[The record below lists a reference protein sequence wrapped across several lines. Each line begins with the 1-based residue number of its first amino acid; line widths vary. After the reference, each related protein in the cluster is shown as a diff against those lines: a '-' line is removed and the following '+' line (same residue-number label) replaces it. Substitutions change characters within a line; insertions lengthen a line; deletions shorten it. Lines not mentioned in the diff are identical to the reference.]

1 MRPALTASGVRRPSR
16 KPSRIRPLV
25 EELETRTL
33 LSASPTADPLV
44 APLLYPAYPGYT
56 PTQIKQ
62 IYGFNSSDLTAGAG
76 QTIAIVDAYND
87 PTIVSDLSQFSTTY
101 GLPQLTLG
109 TSFQV
114 VNQTGG
120 STLPATNTG
129 WASEIALDVEWAHA
143 IAPGANILLVEANS
157 NSFTDLFAAVDYAGA
172 HASVVSMSWGG
183 SDLGATFDSHFNV
196 PGVTFVAS
204 SGDTGGKTGTPATSS
219 YVVAVGGTS
228 LQYKVV
234 DTSYARSSETVWSG
248 SGGGVSRYEAKPSY
262 QSGLSYNTRAVP
274 DVAYDADPYTGFAV
288 YDTTGGSG
296 WGQWGGTSAGAPQW
310 AALIAIVDQQRVAA
324 SKGTLSSLDTLNAL
338 YKLVPAS
345 DFFDITAGS
354 AGRNRAAKGYDLAT
368 GLGSPKVATMLITD
382 LAALAVN
389 GGGSPASLPSGG
401 GKTRSAHSSALATGG
416 VLPTNPADT
425 AADALRAAQ
434 GLAAVP
440 DATAFSVI
448 VVSFSNRV
456 VLPPTIV
463 AGAGAVRGPEV
474 GGTDGAALF
483 AEELP
488 VPVAQPA
495 PPPALTEPLP
505 ATPDASLLT
514 DDADAGEVGAVAPNR
529 PSTLQ
534 TEWTVE
540 PYLAVRL
547 WNSDPGSAHAQ
558 PPVYAVDA
566 PVDQSLAAL
575 GLVAAVLNGRRLEL
589 SAAEERKARQ
599 RPR

>member
-1 MRPALTASGVRRPSR
+1 MRPALTASGVRRS
-16 KPSRIRPLV
+16 SRIRPLV

-44 APLLYPAYPGYT
+44 APLLYPASPGYT

-62 IYGFNSSDLTAGAG
+62 IYGFSSNPTAGAG

-87 PTIVSDLSQFSTTY
+87 PTIAADLNYFISAKMPETI
-101 GLPQLTLG
+101 GK
-109 TSFQV
+109 TSFSLQV

-228 LQYKVV
+228 LQYKVNV

-324 SKGTLSSLDTLNAL
+324 SKETLSSLDTLNAL

-354 AGRNRAAKGYDLAT
+354 AGRNRAGKGYDLAT
-368 GLGSPKVATMLITD
+368 GLGSPNLATKLITD
-382 LAALAVN
+382 LATLAVN
-389 GGGSPASLPSGG
+389 VGGSPASLPSGG
-401 GKTRSAHSSALATGG
+401 GKTRPAHSSALATGG

-434 GLAAVP
+434 SLAAVP

-488 VPVAQPA
+488 VPAAQPA
-495 PPPALTEPLP
+495 PPPALTELLP